1 VELGELVG
9 LGIVSALAAML
20 GSMLGLG
27 GGVFMVP
34 IFTLFFGID
43 QKFAIGASA
52 IAVVANSVVGSTVH
66 LSGRMTNIRLAMLL
80 QVTTAIGATIGA
92 LFSVGADPS
101 IVNAIFGA
109 LLLYVALSMIQNARS
124 TSRRAKSAADT
135 PPRAPDSRA
144 LALHLDATFEDA
156 ATHRTVHYV
165 PRHVQAGAGLSGLAG
180 LLSGMLGIGG
190 GVVQVPLMNLLM
202 GIPVKAAAGTS
213 SFMVGL
219 SAVATSSVYYAAGQ
233 VNPQVV
239 VPAILGIFVGS
250 QVGPRLTRR
259 LPTDRLVL
267 VFVIILL
274 YLGGSLILEA
284 IGVELPWQ

>member
-1 VELGELVG
+1 MGLGELVA
-9 LGIVSALAAML
+9 LGVVSALAAVL

-52 IAVVANSVVGSTVH
+52 IAVVANSVVGSSVH
-66 LSGRMTNIRLAMLL
+66 LRTRLTNLRLAMLL

-92 LFSVGADPS
+92 LFSVGADPR

-109 LLLYVALSMIQNARS
+109 LLLYVALSMIRKARAPS
-124 TSRRAKSAADT
+124 ARATPTPDT
-135 PPRAPDSRA
+135 PPQTEDARS
-144 LALHLDATFEDA
+144 LALRLDATFEDA
-156 ATHRTVHYV
+156 ATQRTIRYV
-165 PRHVQAGAGLSGLAG
+165 PRRVPVGVGLSGGAG

-190 GVVQVPLMNLLM
+190 GVVQVPIMNLMM

-213 SFMVGL
+213 AFMVGL
-219 SAVATSSVYYAAGQ
+219 SAVATSAVYYADGQ

-239 VPAILGIFVGS
+239 VPAILGVFVGS

-259 LPTDRLVL
+259 VATNRLVL
-267 VFVIILL
+267 VFVLILL
-274 YLGGSLILEA
+274 YLGGSMVLEA
-284 IGVELPWQ
+284 IGVALPWQ